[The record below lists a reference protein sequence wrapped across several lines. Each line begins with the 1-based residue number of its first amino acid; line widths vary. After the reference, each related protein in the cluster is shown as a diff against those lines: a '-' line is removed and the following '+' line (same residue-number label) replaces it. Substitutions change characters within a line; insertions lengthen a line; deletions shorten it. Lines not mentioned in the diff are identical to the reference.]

1 MELNRGDDIQR
12 LEPLKAGLIESNVE
26 RPFGG
31 TLPQLRAQELMKGSM
46 PSGQR
51 LSSGQESGGV
61 DITMPDGSD
70 APAGASISRS
80 TAEKQAKPGQ
90 VIKSYVTSDGT
101 RVYYPAASGKMNV
114 GGMVKRMMQRYN

>member
-1 MELNRGDDIQR
+1 MELNRGDDIKPI
-12 LEPLKAGLIESNVE
+12 EPLKAGLID
-26 RPFGG
+26 RPEDPFAGQ
-31 TLPQLRAQELMKGSM
+31 LPITRAQELLNPFM
-46 PSGQR
+46 PSGR
-51 LSSGQESGGV
+51 VRSSGQETGGV

-70 APAGASISRS
+70 APEGASISRS

-114 GGMVKRMMQRYN
+114 GGMVKRMIQRYS